1 MKLYDIE
8 SLSIGSLDKNTAEGQ
23 NGLKALDYAKSHYN
37 DNFTLNYTVIN
48 VEGYKCIAHYKVDAH
63 CKTDTNADLEL
74 DEIIYPFDK
83 ERLYPIQGLQ
93 LEYSFKRKW

>member
-48 VEGYKCIAHYKVDAH
+48 VEGYKCIAHYK
-63 CKTDTNADLEL
+63 TDTNDDLKL
-74 DEIIYPFDK
+74 DEIIFPFDK
-83 ERLYPIQGLQ
+83 EKLYPIQGLQ

>member
-8 SLSIGSLDKNTAEGQ
+8 SLSIGSLDKNTTEGQ
-23 NGLKALDYAKSHYN
+23 NGLRALDYAKRHYN

-48 VEGYKCIAHYKVDAH
+48 VEGYNCIAHYK
-63 CKTDTNADLEL
+63 TNTAEDLEL
-74 DEIIYPFDK
+74 DEIIFPFDK

-93 LEYSFKRKW
+93 LEY